1 MIDFWVSRTKIS
13 FSKFVN
19 WTLSHSDL
27 STSTVPTQERMVTV
41 GLNPMLPIIMAA
53 RSDVVALTAS
63 VRRSIGL
70 PNQAFIGIMIPDP

>member
-13 FSKFVN
+13 FN
-19 WTLSHSDL
+19 L